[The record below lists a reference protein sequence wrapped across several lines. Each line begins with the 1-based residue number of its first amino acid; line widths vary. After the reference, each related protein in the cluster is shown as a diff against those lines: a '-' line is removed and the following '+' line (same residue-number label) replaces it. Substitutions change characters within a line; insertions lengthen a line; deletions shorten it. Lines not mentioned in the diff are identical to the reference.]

1 MERKKEEEKMMLH
14 REIEPCVVGQALT
27 VELSLYIVNLNCHE
41 LRVASLAV
49 APPINQRVSW

>member
-1 MERKKEEEKMMLH
+1 MERKKEKEKMMLH
-14 REIEPCVVGQALT
+14 REIEPCQALT